1 MARTFIRQDTQIR
14 KSDLYDDTITPS
26 LANYE
31 TNPVNIEDD
40 LNALRSQAQNFLNR
54 NGAGFPAGNWY
65 DDLTAPVTFENG
77 TQRGINEQNQQLH
90 DLERKRVL
98 VNSYHLVDVVVPAAA
113 AATGTLTSTANLA
126 NGDTVT
132 IGAQTYTMTSPFVDA
147 ANNIDASV
155 SQAQTMEN
163 LRRAINGNGVAGVN
177 YGTGTPVNTNV
188 TAVDSP
194 TTVVVT
200 AIVAGT
206 AANLVATTETSA
218 NASWG
223 AATLTGGAGDVSV
236 LTLGQLPSNTT
247 AAIGAVTTLGTVA
260 AFNANFGAISLAE
273 VAGSTAISPKNLGT
287 VVDGLTRDPILSSGR
302 TIYALF
308 QSESNTDGST
318 MTGTTPNRAQ
328 LSFVRINAAGDD
340 LEVVPATDIGGKTI
354 NYSSVTRKALEDL
367 TEQDFLK
374 GAEVDVP
381 SAATVTRQVSYDNQG
396 TTAVELTTNATLD
409 LNSAGIFWQIRD
421 LVDAVLFRIT
431 EGSTGGTT
439 TLQIGTDVD
448 TFDVNAIINDF
459 NTGIR
464 AATGSTRIDVGV
476 NAGVIETTGANDL
489 RVLGA
494 GELYLDDGNQTG
506 STWAQTNGIKLSD
519 TTAEWNDFE
528 TAFGEVSLLRG
539 IYLAYTNAARNDK
552 VYANVTANTAAN
564 NDVGG
569 VGGGANLDAQL
580 PDMSTGDFLTDYDVF
595 LNGNLLRPGANS
607 GANNDYYPG
616 TSLVNGQLRF
626 EFNIKNNDVIC
637 VIPYI

>member
-40 LNALRSQAQNFLNR
+40 LNTLRSQVQNFLNR

-77 TQRGINEQNQQLH
+77 TQRGINTQNQQLH

-98 VNSYHLVDVVVPAAA
+98 VNSYHLVDVVVPASAF
-113 AATGTLTSTANLA
+113 ATGTLTSTANLA
-126 NGDTVT
+126 DGDTVT
-132 IGAQTYTMTSPFVDA
+132 IGAQTYTMKNPFVDA

-260 AFNANFGAISLAE
+260 AFNTNFGTISLAE

-308 QSESNTDGST
+308 QTESNTDGST

-340 LEVVPATDIGGKTI
+340 LEVVPASDIGGKTI

-374 GAEVDVP
+374 GAEIDVP

-448 TFDVNAIINDF
+448 TFDVNSIINDF

-476 NAGVIETTGANDL
+476 NAGVVETTGANDL

-519 TTAEWNDFE
+519 TTAEWNDYE

-552 VYANVTANTAAN
+552 VYANVTSTTKAN

-569 VGGGANLDAQL
+569 VGGGTNLDAQL

-626 EFNIKNNDVIC
+626 EFTVKTNDVIC